1 MTTPIPWYPVLNSSD
16 VSDLYHVMNY
26 SNVASGGIFMPV
38 MLLVIGF
45 VAFIG
50 TVFTGKSVFRGMV
63 YSGFICSILSI
74 LMVIMTWLNPNF
86 MYFCFII
93 TAIGL
98 VGVRF
103 SEAPS

>member
-1 MTTPIPWYPVLNSSD
+1 MVNPWFQTINSTD
-16 VSDLYHVMNY
+16 VTSLFGVMNY
-26 SNVASGGIFMPV
+26 SNTVSGGLFMPI
-38 MLLVIGF
+38 MLLVIGMI
-45 VAFIG
+45 AIIG
-50 TVFTGKSVFRGMV
+50 TAYTGKSVFRGLV

-74 LMVIMTWLNPNF
+74 LMVLMSWLNPNY
-86 MYFCFII
+86 MYFCFLL